1 MIVHTRIVPKR
12 VVDHT
17 LCCGYR
23 VRKTSFCEIIAA
35 LTSTPKKDTV
45 QKLLYGIVG
54 VIALLVVV
62 GFALPR
68 HSRVEVST
76 TIDANPAT
84 VFALVNDFQRISLW
98 SSRTESDPNARIVY
112 SGPQRGVGA
121 TISWD
126 GTVIGNGTQ
135 TITESR
141 PFNYVATV
149 MNPAGAG
156 EARTWFNLQGDNG
169 STTIT
174 WSFEHDYG
182 LNLVGRYFSLLVS
195 GVLRQDFQAGLTNL
209 KELAET
215 LPSADFSDIEI
226 EHLIVEAAEIAYL
239 PTTSL
244 PESTAISEA
253 MGDAYFDI
261 LNFID
266 QQSLSEAGA
275 PISIAHGFSGAELLF
290 DAAIPVRGV
299 TEATVREGASVKL
312 GYTYAGPVIRIKHIG
327 SYRKLGES
335 HRKIAAYLAALGLE
349 RNGDAWESYVSDPT
363 RTDEAELLTY
373 VYYPIR
379 Q

>member
-1 MIVHTRIVPKR
+1 M
-12 VVDHT
+12 
-17 LCCGYR
+17 
-23 VRKTSFCEIIAA
+23 
-35 LTSTPKKDTV
+35 

-54 VIALLVVV
+54 ATALLVVI
-62 GFALPR
+62 GFSLPR
-68 HSRVEVST
+68 HSRVDVST

-84 VFALVNDFQRISLW
+84 VFALVNDFEQTSLW

-126 GTVIGNGTQ
+126 GTVIGSGTQ

-149 MNPAGAG
+149 INPAEAG
-156 EARTWFNLQGDNG
+156 ETRTWFNLQGGNG

-182 LNLVGRYFSLLVS
+182 LNLVGRYFALLVS
-195 GVLRQDFQAGLTNL
+195 GVLQQDYESGLTNL

-215 LPSADFSDIEI
+215 LPSSDFGDIEI
-226 EHLIVEAAEIAYL
+226 EHLVVEAAEIAYL
-239 PTTSL
+239 PTASL
-244 PESTAISEA
+244 PESAALSEA

-261 LNFID
+261 LSFID
-266 QQSLSEAGA
+266 QQGLSEAGA
-275 PISIAHGFSGAELLF
+275 PISIAHNFSGAQLQF

-299 TEATVREGASVKL
+299 TEATVRDGASVKL

-327 SYRKLGES
+327 PYRKLGES
-335 HRKIAAYLAALGLE
+335 HRKIAAYLAALGLQ

-363 RTDEAELLTY
+363 KVAEDDLLTY
-373 VYYPIR
+373 IYYPIK
-379 Q
+379 

>member
-1 MIVHTRIVPKR
+1 VPKHA
-12 VVDHT
+12 VDRI
-17 LCCGYR
+17 LCCGNR
-23 VRKTSFCEIIAA
+23 VRKTSICEIIAA
-35 LTSTPKKDTV
+35 LASTPKKDTV
-45 QKLLYGIVG
+45 QKLLYGV
-54 VIALLVVV
+54 VAAIALLVVV

-68 HSRVEVST
+68 HSRVDVST
-76 TIDANPAT
+76 SIDANPAT
-84 VFALVNDFQRISLW
+84 VFALVNDFERTSLW
-98 SSRTESDPNARIVY
+98 SSRTTADPNARIVY

-126 GTVIGNGTQ
+126 GTVLGSGTQ

-141 PFNYVATV
+141 PFDYVATII
-149 MNPAGAG
+149 NPAEAG
-156 EARTWFNLQGDNG
+156 EARTWFNLQGGNG

-174 WSFEHDYG
+174 WSFEHDCG
-182 LNLVGRYFSLLVS
+182 LNLVGRYFALMVS
-195 GVLRQDFQAGLTNL
+195 GVLRQDYEDGLANL

-215 LPSADFSDIEI
+215 LPGTDFSDIEI

-244 PESTAISEA
+244 PKSAAISEA

-261 LNFID
+261 LSFID
-266 QQSLSEAGA
+266 QQGLSEAGA
-275 PISIAHGFSGAELLF
+275 PISIVHGFSGAELQF

-299 TEATVREGASVKL
+299 TEATLRGGTGVKL

-335 HRKIAAYLAALGLE
+335 HRKIAAYLAALGIE

-363 RTDEAELLTY
+363 RVAEDELLTY
-373 VYYPIR
+373 IFYPTK
-379 Q
+379 